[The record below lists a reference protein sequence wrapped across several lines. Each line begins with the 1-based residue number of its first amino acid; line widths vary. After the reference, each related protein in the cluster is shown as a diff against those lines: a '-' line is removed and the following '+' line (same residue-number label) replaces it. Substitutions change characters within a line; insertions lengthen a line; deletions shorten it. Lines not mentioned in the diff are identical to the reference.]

1 MDLISSD
8 SEKESGTEDPNQPL
22 YEDSED
28 DDAEA
33 GNKTAA
39 PLQPGKELT
48 AASAKTIA
56 PQAVE
61 KLTVLGEDSEAE
73 GSEAEGPAAGT
84 ETEEGSY
91 MPTGKII
98 AEPTKT
104 DATDESA
111 VVAKGAVPDAATT
124 QRQHN
129 QAEGKRE
136 PTGKET
142 EKKKTPFLKATSVV
156 DPKSP
161 EAPLGAGAE
170 TTPAVALTEIRTHCG
185 YDWAIDEGVQ
195 YNRMGKSKDC
205 VALEAVIVKFPK
217 GLPTTDYYAKAYIRV
232 LSTPDQQPI
241 CVNVRSL
248 EKKEKTEKSQR
259 PSTLKQEEPSAAIDV
274 DAAVPA
280 GGVDSDQD
288 TVQVS
293 HHHSS
298 KKRKAESL
306 NPSGTPRSPG
316 GTSDVKWGE
325 QSAEHI
331 AQKASLPVPD
341 AKTKEAFVILLQAMI
356 EGLNGPTIAEIKTA
370 KTKLE
375 RKYRKLLAAH
385 TTATTELA
393 DAVAAGKAVRAR
405 VTQRETQLAVART
418 KVRTLEDQAKERE
431 AVAAEAQDGAQE
443 LAKTKRQNDILKG
456 QVKALSNRTQELQDR
471 IQALERTDGAA
482 QGSAE
487 GEAAKNQELEKLT
500 AALAEKD
507 KEIKRLKAALLA
519 FV

>member
-1 MDLISSD
+1 
-8 SEKESGTEDPNQPL
+8 
-22 YEDSED
+22 
-28 DDAEA
+28 
-33 GNKTAA
+33 
-39 PLQPGKELT
+39 
-48 AASAKTIA
+48 
-56 PQAVE
+56 
-61 KLTVLGEDSEAE
+61 
-73 GSEAEGPAAGT
+73 
-84 ETEEGSY
+84 
-91 MPTGKII
+91 
-98 AEPTKT
+98 
-104 DATDESA
+104 
-111 VVAKGAVPDAATT
+111 
-124 QRQHN
+124 
-129 QAEGKRE
+129 
-136 PTGKET
+136 
-142 EKKKTPFLKATSVV
+142 
-156 DPKSP
+156 
-161 EAPLGAGAE
+161 
-170 TTPAVALTEIRTHCG
+170 
-185 YDWAIDEGVQ
+185 
-195 YNRMGKSKDC
+195 
-205 VALEAVIVKFPK
+205 
-217 GLPTTDYYAKAYIRV
+217 
-232 LSTPDQQPI
+232 
-241 CVNVRSL
+241 
-248 EKKEKTEKSQR
+248 
-259 PSTLKQEEPSAAIDV
+259 
-274 DAAVPA
+274 
-280 GGVDSDQD
+280 
-288 TVQVS
+288 
-293 HHHSS
+293 
-298 KKRKAESL
+298 
-306 NPSGTPRSPG
+306 
-316 GTSDVKWGE
+316 VKWGE

-375 RKYRKLLAAH
+375 RKYRKLRAAH

-405 VTQRETQLAVART
+405 VTQRETQLAVVRT

>member
-1 MDLISSD
+1 MDLRSD
-8 SEKESGTEDPNQPL
+8 SESKSGSEQLDPNRPD
-22 YEDSED
+22 YEESSNDE
-28 DDAEA
+28 E
-33 GNKTAA
+33 
-39 PLQPGKELT
+39 P
-48 AASAKTIA
+48 
-56 PQAVE
+56 
-61 KLTVLGEDSEAE
+61 EAE
-73 GSEAEGPAAGT
+73 GSAAGA
-84 ETEEGSY
+84 TEEGSV
-91 MPTGKII
+91 MPTGKIN

-111 VVAKGAVPDAATT
+111 VVAKGAVPGAATT

-129 QAEGKRE
+129 QSEGKRE
-136 PTGKET
+136 PTGKEP
-142 EKKKTPFLKATSVV
+142 EKKKAPVPKATPVV

-161 EAPLGAGAE
+161 EAPLGAGAD

-185 YDWAIDEGVQ
+185 YDWAINEGVQ

-259 PSTLKQEEPSAAIDV
+259 PSTLKQEEPSAIIDV
-274 DAAVPA
+274 DAAGPA

-298 KKRKAESL
+298 KKRKAES
-306 NPSGTPRSPG
+306 PSHSGTPRSPG
-316 GTSDVKWGE
+316 GTSGVKWAE

-341 AKTKEAFVILLQAMI
+341 AKTKEAFTIFLQAMI
-356 EGLNGPTIAEIKTA
+356 EGLNGPSNAEIKTA

-375 RKYRKLLAAH
+375 RKYRKLRAAH

-393 DAVAAGKAVRAR
+393 EAVAR
-405 VTQRETQLAVART
+405 VTQRGTQIAVLRT
-418 KVRTLEDQAKERE
+418 KVRTLEDQAKEGE
-431 AVAAEAQDGAQE
+431 AVAAEAQDRAQE
-443 LAKTKRQNDILKG
+443 LAKTKRQNDMLTG